1 MPAKIKGSA
10 LPGSAA
16 RYILCAL
23 FFLSLPGYSRAV
35 PSTAIP
41 PLPEATTRVLVSTA
55 TVTLPIP
62 LSQELPDRT
71 NWRKN
76 PFVPLLGM
84 TYEQKT
90 KTKAAPVASG
100 PSDIVQ
106 LRDME
111 LIGIVKDEVEYSGIF
126 RNNITGK
133 VYVTQRKQLMDKRKR
148 IMKNIQVARVDE
160 NTVIMKQGKQELL
173 YRLRKAGE

>member
-1 MPAKIKGSA
+1 MPAKIIGS
-10 LPGSAA
+10 
-16 RYILCAL
+16 AL
-23 FFLSLPGYSRAV
+23 FFLSLPFCLWAV
-35 PSTAIP
+35 PSTTIP
-41 PLPEATTRVLVSTA
+41 ALPESTTTVLASTA
-55 TVTLPIP
+55 TISLPIP
-62 LSQELPDRT
+62 QSQELTDRT

-90 KTKAAPVASG
+90 KTKTPVAAG
-100 PSDIVQ
+100 PSDAVL

-111 LIGIVKDEVEYSGIF
+111 LIGIVKDETEYSGIF
-126 RNNITGK
+126 RNSMTGK
-133 VYVTQRKQLMDKRKR
+133 VYVTQQQKLVDTRKR

-160 NTVIMKQGKQELL
+160 NSVVMKQGKQELL